1 VQDHGVGGAQR
12 VRIALT
18 SPASIDNVGGMEDE
32 QQYFTLSSL
41 IKALESLE
49 LKGSTPVVLHD
60 NKGGF
65 GVVTGV
71 YLHDEQVVIS

>member
-1 VQDHGVGGAQR
+1 
-12 VRIALT
+12 
-18 SPASIDNVGGMEDE
+18 MEDE

-65 GVVTGV
+65 EVVTAV